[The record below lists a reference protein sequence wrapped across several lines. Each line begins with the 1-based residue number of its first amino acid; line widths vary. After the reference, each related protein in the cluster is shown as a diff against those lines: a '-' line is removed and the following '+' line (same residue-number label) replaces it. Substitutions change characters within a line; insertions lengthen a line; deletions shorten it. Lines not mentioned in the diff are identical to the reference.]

1 MVELGGFGALSNF
14 GAVTYCNSPDFEGV
28 SGILGFGT
36 PTPGSLGSQ
45 PQPLPLLF
53 ILTGGSIDHVPPVE
67 PGSNLLPVR
76 AFSFH
81 AKENAAE
88 LHLGG
93 YDPAAV
99 TGKMAVFP
107 TVMPTQCAHQHFPL
121 CKCVTLCHPIQN
133 CNTFA
138 GTWRPPTAFAS
149 ATRSCSGGPT
159 PTLPLPTAV
168 SFPRFWTQDR
178 HASSYLIPSRYCPPS
193 CAVYV

>member
-1 MVELGGFGALSNF
+1 MELGGFGALSNF

-99 TGKMAVFP
+99 TGTMAVFP
-107 TVMPTQCAHQHFPL
+107 TVMPTQCVATAPPPF
-121 CKCVTLCHPIQN
+121 QN
-133 CNTFA
+133 CNTLQIHGPRPRRSLRQHAAFPVVQPQRHSRHRWFLPRAA
-138 GTWRPPTAFAS
+138 GLWII
-149 ATRSCSGGPT
+149 
-159 PTLPLPTAV
+159 LPGHP
-168 SFPRFWTQDR
+168 
-178 HASSYLIPSRYCPPS
+178 
-193 CAVYV
+193 